1 MRRRPISNATLSIM
15 LALALAAAACTD
27 DGAPADPSPAG
38 TKTSTS
44 TSSAPPVTP
53 DDTPSATPSPTE
65 PPIPARPAQTRGAS
79 STDCVNG
86 WVSPA
91 EGSEKY
97 LSPLG
102 VIRRTTGV
110 RGPLEIV
117 DLRYFEGPESPPTDK
132 GYLLVVQRWYVKLY
146 ARRDFSFAGRFLVE
160 ARRFGQGVVA
170 VAPYDSSGFS
180 SPDWIGF
187 QLTADPTRAS
197 YEGLP
202 GEWAGLPYDFVGGGE
217 GLTIPGL
224 PDAVVGCLEGT

>member
-1 MRRRPISNATLSIM
+1 VTP
-15 LALALAAAACTD
+15 
-27 DGAPADPSPAG
+27 PAG
-38 TKTSTS
+38 
-44 TSSAPPVTP
+44 
-53 DDTPSATPSPTE
+53 
-65 PPIPARPAQTRGAS
+65 
-79 STDCVNG
+79 
-86 WVSPA
+86 
-91 EGSEKY
+91 SERY

-102 VIRRTTGV
+102 VIRRTTDV

-160 ARRFGQGVVA
+160 ARRFGQGVAA
-170 VAPYDSSGFS
+170 VAPYDTSGFA

-187 QLTADPTRAS
+187 QLTADPTPAT

-202 GEWAGLPYDFVGGGE
+202 GAWAGLPYDFVEGGE

-224 PDAVVGCLEGT
+224 PDEVVGCLDGT

>member
-1 MRRRPISNATLSIM
+1 MRRRPISNATLSIV

-27 DGAPADPSPAG
+27 DGAPDDPSPTGA
-38 TKTSTS
+38 TTPPPA
-44 TSSAPPVTP
+44 SSAPPVTP
-53 DDTPSATPSPTE
+53 DDSPSAPPSPTE
-65 PPIPARPAQTRGAS
+65 PPAPERPPETVGTS

-86 WVSPA
+86 WVTPP

-160 ARRFGQGVVA
+160 ARRFGQGVAA
-170 VAPYDSSGFS
+170 VAPYDTSGFA

-187 QLTADPTRAS
+187 QLTADATPAT
-197 YEGLP
+197 YEALP
-202 GEWAGLPYDFVGGGE
+202 GAWAGLPYDFVEGGE

-224 PDAVVGCLEGT
+224 PDEVVGCLEGT